1 MGKDTYFVFSVII
14 AFILTGIPSITFAQW
29 PITAD
34 PSLAQND
41 VDVDSSGNNNQTLPS
56 INANANTIYSSIL
69 P

>member
-1 MGKDTYFVFSVII
+1 MGKETYFVFSVVA
-14 AFILTGIPSITFAQW
+14 AFILICIPSITFAQW

-41 VDVDSSGNNNQTLPS
+41 VDVDSSGNSNQTLPS
-56 INANANTIYSSIL
+56 INENISYSGVL

>member
-1 MGKDTYFVFSVII
+1 MGKETYFVFSVVIT
-14 AFILTGIPSITFAQW
+14 FILICIPSITFAQW

-41 VDVDSSGNNNQTLPS
+41 VDVDSSGNSNQTLPS
-56 INANANTIYSSIL
+56 INENVSYSGVL